1 MNLFFVSSLIKN
13 KLREI
18 RLLLKYYHFHTAY
31 PFPAIIFMVDG
42 RCAHGGLVDRFKG
55 IVTLYAL
62 SKVYNVPYYI
72 NYISPFNLNEVLC
85 PNKYDWRI
93 TNEILDYSLFRS
105 RVLVAYSEF
114 KNPYRVRID
123 LKKQNH
129 VYYGYNSLKLINE
142 VFNTN
147 FEWGELFEE
156 LFLPSEELRNY
167 IDDFKKSIAGKY
179 IALHFR
185 FVHLLGDDFK
195 DVAYNISY
203 NKIEKENLIRRCRE
217 EIQFLLSKEPNG
229 MKALITSDSNIF
241 IEVVKNDPNV
251 CVISGNIIHIDN
263 QPVDD
268 NLTKLKPFIDFYLLS
283 EAQKIYSVRNKDM
296 YPSGFPEYAA
306 KIRNIPFTRIII

>member
-1 MNLFFVSSLIKN
+1 
-13 KLREI
+13 
-18 RLLLKYYHFHTAY
+18 
-31 PFPAIIFMVDG
+31 MVDG

-114 KNPYRVRID
+114 KNPYRVLRID

-167 IDDFKKSIAGKY
+167 IDDFKKVLQENILHY
-179 IALHFR
+179 ISVLCIYWVMILKMWHII
-185 FVHLLGDDFK
+185 
-195 DVAYNISY
+195 Y
-203 NKIEKENLIRRCRE
+203 LI
-217 EIQFLLSKEPNG
+217 I
-229 MKALITSDSNIF
+229 
-241 IEVVKNDPNV
+241 
-251 CVISGNIIHIDN
+251 
-263 QPVDD
+263 
-268 NLTKLKPFIDFYLLS
+268 KLK
-283 EAQKIYSVRNKDM
+283 KK
-296 YPSGFPEYAA
+296 
-306 KIRNIPFTRIII
+306 T